1 MSRQLYIPVCISLAL
16 LASCAPPAPPPPSP
30 SPTPTLTPS
39 PTPIPSPTPTATPI
53 PPLAL
58 TIRWPDEVSALE
70 PVPIEVELVPP
81 PGVSV
86 TATVGAVVVD
96 SEGLPYGLLFDLMP
110 QGGNRY
116 AAEEPLLLP
125 LELPEGDWQLI
136 VSVQSVLDVEGERRL
151 IFQPA
156 PITFRDLTD
165 DLPAGVD
172 IHVPRDF
179 TEVVSQGD
187 QMAGGRVWRYGGG
200 EVAVWWAPG
209 PTEPLLLNN
218 AVVMLETTYGM
229 DAPTVLGVEETE
241 WQGRKAFLFHEDWP
255 GAGGGPVEALVVQ
268 GPDYRLYVS
277 RVRATGSETIPL
289 LLRRVWETFAFVE
302 E

>member
-1 MSRQLYIPVCISLAL
+1 
-16 LASCAPPAPPPPSP
+16 
-30 SPTPTLTPS
+30 
-39 PTPIPSPTPTATPI
+39 
-53 PPLAL
+53 
-58 TIRWPDEVSALE
+58 
-70 PVPIEVELVPP
+70 VELVPP
-81 PGVSV
+81 PGISV
-86 TATVGAVVVD
+86 TATVGAVIID
-96 SEGLPYGLLFDLMP
+96 SEGLPYGPLFDLMP

-125 LELPEGDWQLI
+125 LELLEGDWQLI
-136 VSVQSVLDVEGERRL
+136 VCVQSVLDVEGERRL

-165 DLPAGVD
+165 DLPARVNVR
-172 IHVPRDF
+172 VPRDF

-209 PTEPLLLNN
+209 PTEPLLLSN

-255 GAGGGPVEALVVQ
+255 GARGGPAEALVVQ

-289 LLRRVWETFAFVE
+289 LLHRVWETFAFVE